1 MITFKTPDVSDAGSM
16 WEIAQ
21 QSPLDSN
28 SSYAYLMMAEYFSD
42 RCMVAIDE
50 NTKKIVG
57 FVTGFIQYKSPDT
70 LFVWQ
75 VAVDKKYRGE
85 NIAFDMISK
94 LFESLDVTKIEATIT
109 KENKS
114 SMRLFRKI
122 AEKYGKNFKTDKGFE
137 EDDFPDD
144 KNAEMLITIC

>member
-1 MITFKTPDVSDAGSM
+1 MITFSNPDVNSAGSM
-16 WEIAQ
+16 WELAQ

-42 RCMVAIDE
+42 RCMIAQDGDI
-50 NTKKIVG
+50 TVG
-57 FVTGFIQYKSPDT
+57 FVTGFVQYKSPDT

-75 VAVDKKYRGE
+75 VAVDKNYRGQ
-85 NIAFDMISK
+85 NIAFDMICK
-94 LFESLDVTKIEATIT
+94 LFESLPVKNIEATIT

-122 AEKYGKNFKTDKGFE
+122 AEKYGKNFKTDKGFD

-144 KNAEMLITIC
+144 KNAEMLITIS